1 MSKKDKLLE
10 KFKRTPKNCT
20 YREVVS
26 LLEKHGFVVKERAG
40 KGSHSKV
47 HHPLHKDL
55 RWTLSKDKPMSVF
68 HIEEVVSLVEEV
80 ERREEE

>member
-1 MSKKDKLLE
+1 MLI
-10 KFKRTPKNCT
+10 KFKRSPRDCT

-26 LLEKHGFVVKERAG
+26 LLQRYGFIIKERAG

-47 HHPLHKDL
+47 HHPVHKDL

-68 HIEEVVSLVEEV
+68 HIEEVVRMVEEV